1 MVKDSNTLEMV
12 IAIRA
17 NMLMVFLKDMASM
30 AGQIRLII
38 KVILSKA

>member
-17 NMLMVFLKDMASM
+17 NMLTAFLKDMASM